1 MVKPLGTVSHALE
14 TVWNPIETQIE
25 FHPATMQLNHTTRE
39 RLWDPWA
46 YETVQWNYALRETS
60 ISYQSFTSWKPG
72 RWNSPL
78 RLALGRGSEPS
89 RRTQQEEGASRHRD
103 SDRCRSGAT
112 PPAAADRILPPP
124 AVCPASRTGG
134 LNAASIIPSGVPEPQ
149 PGPGRRRPARL
160 NLRRHLP
167 LESALLLPAAA
178 ILDFGP
184 PHPRIWLRYGNCK
197 S

>member
-1 MVKPLGTVSHALE
+1 MISGLDGSLWEPKQLLAARLDVNLSAADL
-14 TVWNPIETQIE
+14 VW
-25 FHPATMQLNHTTRE
+25 H
-39 RLWDPWA
+39 
-46 YETVQWNYALRETS
+46 
-60 ISYQSFTSWKPG
+60 
-72 RWNSPL
+72 
-78 RLALGRGSEPS
+78 LGRGSEPS

-184 PHPRIWLRYGNCK
+184 PHPRI
-197 S
+197 